1 MPEDRAIFGEIK
13 LPVVET
19 RKLSLTSPPEIRFA
33 WVSMVLQTP
42 SILNFMRDRYRFI
55 SVGETEEDEGVAWDS
70 LIGGSLKLLGLMETL
85 GGVTAGFG
93 ETLGG

>member
-1 MPEDRAIFGEIK
+1 M
-13 LPVVET
+13 VET

-33 WVSMVLQTP
+33 WVSMVLQTL
-42 SILNFMRDRYRFI
+42 SILSFMRDRYRFI
-55 SVGETEEDEGVAWDS
+55 SVGETEVGAELDWDN